1 MEFEKKDIY
10 NILNDTEFLEQ
21 LKQKLNDSISV
32 WGNRERLH
40 IDGTAK
46 MTNTL
51 FNTTSGEITIGK
63 YTFTGHNVS
72 IITGTH
78 DIRQIEEER
87 MDSYPESGRDIII
100 GDGVWIASNCVILG
114 PCTIGNN
121 SVIAAGA
128 IIKPNTK
135 IPANTVWA
143 GIPAKKIK
151 NIEVGVGG
159 NKMANDIRA
168 KDVLNKIQQMED
180 VFLANKNETFTNEIK
195 ENISRTD
202 WEYIK
207 IENESKMPRFI
218 EQEFNRN
225 DTMWSEIYLK
235 ELNEYKDITQ
245 KIPERT
251 RLKFVKK
258 IINKIMK
265 ITNRYQEIFNDR
277 VVGFT
282 SAIAK
287 KISVIESYNYNQ
299 NVKLENIA
307 QNTNDQIDKLDKYI
321 EKVNFKLDNDIEKI
335 NFKIDN
341 DIEKMDNKLEQYL
354 NSSNERFTG
363 DEEWSK
369 LLSKRI
375 DELDTVMYRLRNEL
389 FAEIKHSI
397 NGSEVLQAKNEIQP
411 KVLPSYREYCNK
423 NGDVKKVNIGCGT
436 LTKFDYINIDSR
448 ELDGVDIVADVKKL
462 PFDKNELDEVYAAHL
477 LEHFEDETLEKELL
491 PYWYSLIKINGKIR
505 IIVPNIGEM
514 AKQYSDGKIPFS
526 QFKEIVF
533 GGQEYSGNYHYT
545 MFDEDKLKSLLEKV
559 GFKKVTVIS
568 NKRENGLCTEMEI
581 EGIKL

>member
-1 MEFEKKDIY
+1 M
-10 NILNDTEFLEQ
+10 LE
-21 LKQKLNDSISV
+21 N
-32 WGNRERLH
+32 
-40 IDGTAK
+40 
-46 MTNTL
+46 
-51 FNTTSGEITIGK
+51 
-63 YTFTGHNVS
+63 FT
-72 IITGTH
+72 
-78 DIRQIEEER
+78 
-87 MDSYPESGRDIII
+87 
-100 GDGVWIASNCVILG
+100 
-114 PCTIGNN
+114 
-121 SVIAAGA
+121 
-128 IIKPNTK
+128 
-135 IPANTVWA
+135 
-143 GIPAKKIK
+143 
-151 NIEVGVGG
+151 
-159 NKMANDIRA
+159 A

-180 VFLANKNETFTNEIK
+180 VFLANKNEAFTNEIK
-195 ENISRTD
+195 ESINKTD

-207 IENESKMPRFI
+207 IENASKLPRFI

-277 VVGFT
+277 VVGFA

-287 KISVIESYNYNQ
+287 KISAIESYNYNQ
-299 NVKLENIA
+299 NIKLENVA
-307 QNTNDQIDKLDKYI
+307 QSTNDQIDKLHKYI

-335 NFKIDN
+335 DN
-341 DIEKMDNKLEQYL
+341 DIEKIDNKLEQYL

-397 NGSEVLQAKNEIQP
+397 NGSEVLQAKNEIEP

-436 LTKFDYINIDSR
+436 LTQFDYINIDSR